1 MAESLAG
8 KLLVASPEI
17 GDFFR
22 RSVVLVIEHNEE
34 GAIGLTLNQPSGTP
48 LADTIPEV
56 AEWLG
61 GDHVI
66 HLGGPVS
73 PNALTCIGEFEDADL
88 SQRLIVESVGM
99 VDLERPVE
107 LERFRVFAGYAGW
120 SPGQLDAEI
129 EQDGWIISEPLA
141 DDPFSEADLWSE
153 VLTRMGGEY
162 ELLARLPDDPSVN

>member
-8 KLLVASPEI
+8 KLLVASPGI

-88 SQRLIVESVGM
+88 SQRLIVDSVGM

>member
-88 SQRLIVESVGM
+88 SQRLIVDSVGM